1 MPPRYEIT
9 KSVPLIV
16 TVAPSVSPLNVPLI
30 ASLPSLLMSS
40 MSWPPDDAM
49 LPVVAKVA
57 PPRATVP
64 VTLS

>member
-1 MPPRYEIT
+1 MPPAYDNT
-9 KSVPLIV
+9 KFTPLIV
-16 TVAPSVSPLNVPLI
+16 TVAPSDSPLKVPLI
-30 ASLPSLLMSS
+30 ASLPSLLISTMR
-40 MSWPPDDAM
+40 WPPDDVM